1 MVSLIDTVHI
11 YNRLVQYLV
20 LLIDT
25 VHIYNGGHSV
35 PNQCDT
41 QSIIYVKNVLISIY
55 VHKDQ
60 LKSVFVLQEI
70 MTVDA
75 CRESLLIKCTGTCH
89 SNTVLL
95 YNYRSLQAVIERIDT
110 NAHDLQSLHTIVQ
123 SKHSTSLDD
132 RETAAKTRDQQLT
145 SWYLTIINT
154 GSGCLL
160 LLYC

>member
-1 MVSLIDTVHI
+1 MPAEKAFLLLYIFSVHI
-11 YNRLVQYLV
+11 MINS
-20 LLIDT
+20 T
-25 VHIYNGGHSV
+25 
-35 PNQCDT
+35 CT
-41 QSIIYVKNVLISIY
+41 Q
-55 VHKDQ
+55 
-60 LKSVFVLQEI
+60 
-70 MTVDA
+70 
-75 CRESLLIKCTGTCH
+75 KCTGTYH

-145 SWYLTIINT
+145 SRYLTIINT